1 MWTSLY
7 GAGSPVPVR
16 PSPYPHVND
25 IDLFTGGVSEYS
37 LPGGVVGPT
46 FGCILG
52 IQFWR
57 LKYGDRYYFEH
68 GGQAG
73 SFTPAQLTELR
84 RTTLSKIICDNS
96 IGHQSAQRYVFR
108 TISDSNPEVPC
119 SSLPVMNMDAWIEI
133 PVRS

>member
-1 MWTSLY
+1 MSHARASSFTDWWISRHVEIFSRIFRIAS
-7 GAGSPVPVR
+7 G
-16 PSPYPHVND
+16 HVND

-57 LKYGDRYYFEH
+57 LKYGDRFYFEH

-73 SFTPAQLTELR
+73 SFTP
-84 RTTLSKIICDNS
+84 
-96 IGHQSAQRYVFR
+96 GHERAQREVLR
-108 TISDSNPEVPC
+108 TVSESNPEVPC
-119 SSLPVMNMDAWIEI
+119 ATLRGLNMDAWIEV
-133 PVRS
+133 PPGVTT